1 MRRTPLVL
9 ALAASAVVIT
19 ACSGMGGGSGAMPFG
34 MASGS
39 TGGMSFFVTSTNP
52 GRGANFGGL
61 AGADAHCQALAT
73 QAGAGNRTWRAYLST
88 SSSEGAGA
96 TVHARER
103 IGRGPWF
110 NARGEMIAA
119 NLDELHGNNRLSKQ
133 TALTERG
140 QMVSGRG
147 DAVNLH
153 DILTGT
159 MPDGRAAVGVTNDT
173 TCRNWTSGADG
184 GAIVGHHDRVGLRDD
199 APSRSWNSSHVTRG
213 CNLEA
218 LRGTGGGGLL
228 YCFAAN

>member
-1 MRRTPLVL
+1 MRRTSLVL
-9 ALAASAVVIT
+9 ALAGSALVIA
-19 ACSGMGGGSGAMPFG
+19 ACSGMGGGSGAMPG
-34 MASGS
+34 ARGS
-39 TGGMSFFVTSTNP
+39 GGMSFFVTSTNP

-61 AGADAHCQALAT
+61 AGADAHCQALGA

-88 SSSEGAGA
+88 SAGA
-96 TVHARER
+96 DGTGTPVHARDR

-119 NLDELHGNNRLSKQ
+119 NVDELHGNNRLTKQ

-147 DAVNLH
+147 DAVNMH
-153 DILTGT
+153 DILTGST
-159 MPDGRAAVGVTNDT
+159 AQGRSVPGATDS
-173 TCRNWTSGADG
+173 TCRNWTSGDQGSAV
-184 GAIVGHHDRVGLRDD
+184 VGHHDRIGLSDD
-199 APSRSWNSSHVTRG
+199 AQARSWNASHLSRG
-213 CNLEA
+213 CSMEA